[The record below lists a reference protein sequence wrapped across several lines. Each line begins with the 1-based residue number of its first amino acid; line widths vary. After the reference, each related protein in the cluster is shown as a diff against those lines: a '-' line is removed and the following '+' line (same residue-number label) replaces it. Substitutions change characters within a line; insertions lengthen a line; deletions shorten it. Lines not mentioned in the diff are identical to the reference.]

1 MLKRSIDTNG
11 LRTGMRGG
19 KKDAPEQER
28 VWIWRGAVSAQAG
41 PINRR
46 ILIVDDTAA
55 IHADF
60 RKILTP
66 DTSGE
71 ADLNSLEQTLF
82 GSRQASHLTFQLDS
96 AYQGQEALK
105 LVQLALE
112 QGKPYAL
119 AFIDM
124 RMPPG
129 WDGLETIERLWQADP
144 NLQIALCTAYT
155 DYSWEAMAERLEF
168 GDQLLILK
176 KPFDALE
183 IRQMANAL
191 TWKWQ
196 LAQDAALKMFNLE
209 QTIEARV
216 HELLKVSHLLHYDSL
231 TGLPN
236 STLLGDRLTQHLA
249 ACRRHDKKLV
259 VLFLG
264 LDRFKRINN
273 ALGHPA
279 GDEMLK
285 RVGQQLL
292 KNVRGSDSVFR
303 YGSDEFVVILTD
315 INHPQQTR
323 SIAEKLL
330 GVIRT
335 PQMIAGHDVSVT
347 ASMGLSVY
355 PDDGIEAIDLIKKAE
370 TAMRNVKDSSPD
382 NFGFFIEAMNA
393 RAREQQSIESGIRQ
407 ALQRNEFVL
416 HYQPKIALQ
425 SGRIV
430 GAEALV
436 RWQKPGHGW
445 VYPSDFIPVAEDSGL
460 IVPLSKWVLAEA
472 CRQARQWQAAG
483 LPPIRMSVN
492 TSAIDF
498 RQRHFVES
506 IEQVLADTG
515 LDPCLLELEIT
526 ESVLMQN
533 VDATMSALQRLKAL
547 GIKLAIDDFG
557 TGYSSLSY
565 LRRFP
570 IDVLKIDQSF
580 IRGLSS
586 DSSDAALV
594 GAIISLGKS
603 LSLNVI
609 AEGVE
614 TAAQL
619 KYLKDHHCEEA
630 QGFYFSEALPAPAF
644 ARLLSAGLAAPWAD
658 PSSSSDSP
666 ASSTGD
672 NLQ

>member
-1 MLKRSIDTNG
+1 MKTPSPQT
-11 LRTGMRGG
+11 
-19 KKDAPEQER
+19 
-28 VWIWRGAVSAQAG
+28 
-41 PINRR
+41 NRR
-46 ILIVDDTAA
+46 ILIVDDTPA

-66 DTSGE
+66 DTHGE
-71 ADLNSLEQTLF
+71 TDLDTLEQTLF
-82 GSRQASHLTFQLDS
+82 GTRQSPHLTFQLDS

-105 LVQLALE
+105 LVQNALDE
-112 QGKPYAL
+112 GRPYAL
-119 AFIDM
+119 AFTDM

-129 WDGLETIERLWQADP
+129 WDGLETIEKLWAVDP
-144 NLQIALCTAYT
+144 NLQIALCTAYS

-176 KPFDALE
+176 KPFDTLE

-196 LAQDAALKMFNLE
+196 LAQDAALKMLNLE

-216 HELLKVSHLLHYDSL
+216 HELLKVSRLLQYDSL

-236 STLLGDRLTQHLA
+236 STLLGDRLTQSLA
-249 ACRRHDKKLV
+249 VCRRHDKQLV
-259 VLFLG
+259 VMFLG

-292 KNVRGSDSVFR
+292 ACVRESDSVFR
-303 YGSDEFVVILTD
+303 YGSDEFVVLLSD
-315 INHPQQTR
+315 IKHPQQSR

-330 GVIRT
+330 SAIRV
-335 PQMIAGHDVSVT
+335 PQTIVGHDVSIT
-347 ASMGLSVY
+347 ASLGISFY
-355 PDDGIEAIDLIKKAE
+355 PDDGLEAIELIKKAE
-370 TAMRNVKDSSPD
+370 TAMRSAKENGP
-382 NFGFFIEAMNA
+382 NEIGFFIEAMNQ
-393 RAREQQSIESGIRQ
+393 RAREQQGIESGIRQ

-416 HYQPKIALQ
+416 HYQPKIELA
-425 SGRIV
+425 SGRVV

-445 VYPSDFIPVAEDSGL
+445 VYPSEFIPVAEDSGL

-472 CRQARQWQAAG
+472 CRQTRDWQQAG

-498 RQRHFVES
+498 RQRHFVEG
-506 IEQVLADTG
+506 IEQVLAQTG
-515 LDPCLLELEIT
+515 LDPRLLELEIT
-526 ESVLMQN
+526 EGVLMQN
-533 VDATMSALQRLKAL
+533 VDATMSALNRLKAL
-547 GIKLAIDDFG
+547 GVRLAIDDFG

-580 IRGLSS
+580 IRGLSH

-594 GAIISLGKS
+594 GAIIGLGKS
-603 LSLNVI
+603 LNLNVI

-614 TAAQL
+614 TAQELAF
-619 KYLKDHHCEEA
+619 LKDHHCEEG
-630 QGFYFSEALPAPAF
+630 QGYYFSKALPADAF
-644 ARLLSAGLAAPWAD
+644 ARLLASAQPGPWGV
-658 PSSSSDSP
+658 S
-666 ASSTGD
+666 
-672 NLQ
+672 

>member
-1 MLKRSIDTNG
+1 MKTPFPQ
-11 LRTGMRGG
+11 T
-19 KKDAPEQER
+19 
-28 VWIWRGAVSAQAG
+28 
-41 PINRR
+41 NRR
-46 ILIVDDTAA
+46 ILIVDDTPA

-66 DTSGE
+66 DTHGE
-71 ADLNSLEQTLF
+71 ADLNTLEQTLF
-82 GSRQASHLTFQLDS
+82 GTRQSPHLTFQLDS

-105 LVQLALE
+105 LVQNALDE
-112 QGKPYAL
+112 GRPYAL
-119 AFIDM
+119 AFTDM

-129 WDGLETIERLWQADP
+129 WDGLETIEKLWAVDP
-144 NLQIALCTAYT
+144 NLQIALCTAYS

-176 KPFDALE
+176 KPFDTLE

-196 LAQDAALKMFNLE
+196 LAQDAALKMLNLE

-216 HELLKVSHLLHYDSL
+216 HELLKVSRLLQYDSL

-236 STLLGDRLTQHLA
+236 STLLGDRLTQSLA
-249 ACRRHDKKLV
+249 ACRRHDKQLV
-259 VLFLG
+259 VMFLG

-292 KNVRGSDSVFR
+292 ACVRESDSVFR
-303 YGSDEFVVILTD
+303 YGSDEFVVMLSD
-315 INHPQQTR
+315 INHPQQSR

-330 GVIRT
+330 SAIRA
-335 PQMIAGHDVSVT
+335 PQTIVGHDVSVT
-347 ASMGLSVY
+347 ASLGISLY
-355 PDDGIEAIDLIKKAE
+355 PDDGLEAIELIKKAE
-370 TAMRNVKDSSPD
+370 TAMRSAKENGP
-382 NFGFFIEAMNA
+382 NEIGFFIEAMNQ

-407 ALQRNEFVL
+407 ALLRQEFVL
-416 HYQPKIALQ
+416 HYQPKIDLA
-425 SGRIV
+425 SGRVV

-445 VYPSDFIPVAEDSGL
+445 VYPSEFIPVAEDSGL

-472 CRQARQWQAAG
+472 CRQTREWQQAG

-498 RQRHFVES
+498 RQRHFVEG
-506 IEQVLADTG
+506 IEQVLAQTG
-515 LDPCLLELEIT
+515 LDPRLLELEIT
-526 ESVLMQN
+526 EGVLMQN
-533 VDATMSALQRLKAL
+533 VDATMSALNRLKAL
-547 GIKLAIDDFG
+547 GVRLAIDDFG

-580 IRGLSS
+580 IRGLSH

-603 LSLNVI
+603 LNLNVI

-614 TAAQL
+614 TAQELAF
-619 KYLKDHHCEEA
+619 LKDHHCEEG
-630 QGFYFSEALPAPAF
+630 QGYYFSKALPVDAF
-644 ARLLSAGLAAPWAD
+644 ARLLASAQPGPWGV
-658 PSSSSDSP
+658 S
-666 ASSTGD
+666 
-672 NLQ
+672 